1 MAGVTQQLPITEIIG
16 IAVCLV
22 GSAFFSGV
30 ETALTHL
37 PETRARQLLE
47 SDPGK
52 YAILQFWLDTKKR
65 ILAALLVGNNLTN
78 ILCSILTYRV
88 SLMFLPDYAEAISV
102 FALTLVILITAEI
115 TPKSIALHYSE
126 GIAPVALRIVW
137 IIDKLFWV
145 VTKPLSLIPDLIVRK
160 DGALVSSPP
169 VTEDEIEY
177 QIRLGHDQSVFEEA
191 AQGDL
196 LMSALDFSETTV
208 KEVMIP
214 RTDMVGLDVN
224 TPPRDAIQAVIA
236 SGHSRIPV
244 YQENL
249 DRTIGLLHAKDIL
262 ALYSDDA
269 SAGDIPSIE
278 SLIRSPVL
286 FAPETQKISVLL
298 AKMKTRGRHLAI
310 VVDEFGGTAG
320 LITLEDIIEELVG
333 EIRDEFDP
341 LEAPV
346 RRIDSTTWI
355 VDARLSI
362 SDLKDET
369 GIELPDSGDY
379 ESVGGFVT
387 SEFGNIPVAG
397 TVVMAKGVRAKV
409 LLSDAR
415 HIERLELKI
424 LTEET
429 DSKNG

>member
-1 MAGVTQQLPITEIIG
+1 MAGPAQPLPITEIIG
-16 IAVCLV
+16 IAVCLC
-22 GSAFFSGV
+22 GSAFFSGA

-37 PETRARQLLE
+37 PETRTRQLLE

-52 YAILQFWLDTKKR
+52 YGIFQFWLDTKKR
-65 ILAALLVGNNLTN
+65 IIAALLVGNNLTN

-88 SLMFLPDYAEAISV
+88 SLAFLPDYAEAISV
-102 FALTLVILITAEI
+102 FALTLVILIFAEI

-126 GIAPVALRIVW
+126 RMSVVVLRIVW
-137 IIDKLFWV
+137 IVDKLFWP
-145 VTKPLSLIPDLIVRK
+145 VTTPLARIPELIVRNS
-160 DGALVSSPP
+160 GALLNTPP

-196 LMSALDFSETTV
+196 LMSALEFSETAV
-208 KEVMIP
+208 KEVMVP

-224 TPPRDAIQAVIA
+224 TPPGEAIQAVIA

-244 YQENL
+244 YQDNL
-249 DRTIGLLHAKDIL
+249 DRIIGLLHAKDLL
-262 ALYSDDA
+262 ARY
-269 SAGDIPSIE
+269 AGDDKAGDMISIE
-278 SLIRSPVL
+278 ALIRSPVL
-286 FAPETQKISVLL
+286 FAPETQKIDSLL
-298 AKMKTRGRHLAI
+298 GKMKTRGRHLAV

-341 LEAPV
+341 QEVPV

-379 ESVGGFVT
+379 ESVGGCIT
-387 SEFGNIPVAG
+387 AEFGNIPVAG
-397 TVVMAKGVRAKV
+397 TVITAHGVRAKV
-409 LLSDAR
+409 ILSDAR
-415 HIERLELKI
+415 HIERLELKK
-424 LTEET
+424 LPEET
-429 DSKNG
+429 DS

>member
-1 MAGVTQQLPITEIIG
+1 MSATSQPLPITEILG
-16 IAVCLV
+16 IVACLC
-22 GSAFFSGV
+22 GSAFFSGA

-37 PETRARQLLE
+37 PPTRARQLLE

-52 YAILQFWLDTKKR
+52 YGILQFWLETQKR
-65 ILAALLVGNNLTN
+65 IIAALLVGNNLTN

-88 SLMFLPDYAEAISV
+88 SLAFLPNYAEAISV
-102 FALTLVILITAEI
+102 FALTLVILIFAEI
-115 TPKSIALHYSE
+115 TPKSIALHYAERMS
-126 GIAPVALRIVW
+126 VVVLRIVW
-137 IIDKLFWV
+137 LIDKLFWP
-145 VTKPLSLIPDLIVRK
+145 VTTPLVRIPEFIVRK
-160 DGALVSSPP
+160 DTASLNAPP

-177 QIRLGHDQSVFEEA
+177 QIRLGHDQAVFEEA
-191 AQGDL
+191 AQGEL
-196 LMSALDFSETTV
+196 LMSALDFSETAV

-224 TPPRDAIQAVIA
+224 TPPGDAIQAVIA
-236 SGHSRIPV
+236 SGHSRLPV
-244 YQENL
+244 YQNNL
-249 DRTIGLLHAKDIL
+249 DRIIGLLHAKDLL
-262 ALYSDDA
+262 ASY
-269 SAGDIPSIE
+269 AGDQNASGIISVE
-278 SLIRSPVL
+278 SLMRTPVL
-286 FAPETQKISVLL
+286 FAPETQKISTLL

-310 VVDEFGGTAG
+310 VVDEFGGTSG

-341 LEAPV
+341 KEVPV

-355 VDARLSI
+355 VDARVSI

-387 SEFGNIPVAG
+387 AEFGNIPVAG
-397 TVVMAKGVRAKV
+397 TVITAHGVRAKV

-415 HIERLELKI
+415 HVERLELKK
-424 LTEET
+424 LPEET
-429 DSKNG
+429 GSNNG